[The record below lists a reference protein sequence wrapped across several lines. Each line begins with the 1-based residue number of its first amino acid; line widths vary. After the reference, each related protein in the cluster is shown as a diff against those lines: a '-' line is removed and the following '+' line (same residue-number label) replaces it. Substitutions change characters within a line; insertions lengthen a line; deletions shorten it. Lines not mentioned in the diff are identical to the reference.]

1 MVGGFAGF
9 IWGWYQLP
17 DYQGEV
23 GMAEIFSAYFWPVA
37 GALVTLTIYTAA
49 KAWICRSKSDRTVLV
64 KVFATAAVS
73 TYYWYRIPALAG
85 FGPHPGTGL
94 LYDLSGVL
102 PDISL
107 ISHVLTTLFFVWFL
121 LIRDN
126 PGTRWLKRPQYELTA
141 HIGK

>member
-1 MVGGFAGF
+1 
-9 IWGWYQLP
+9 
-17 DYQGEV
+17 
-23 GMAEIFSAYFWPVA
+23 
-37 GALVTLTIYTAA
+37 
-49 KAWICRSKSDRTVLV
+49 V

-85 FGPHPGTGL
+85 FGPYPGTGL

-121 LIRDN
+121 LVRNN
-126 PGTRWLKRPQYELTA
+126 PGISWLKRPPYELTA
-141 HIGK
+141 HVRETMN